1 MPRLNEVYNKVVDHF
16 AGSTATGQK
25 STSRPRPYE
34 DEEDFDFEEETDEIM
49 KRQTGYKKIKTA
61 LAETPTTQT
70 MMITEEPFFVRLVCS
85 SELNQNFPEENRL
98 KAAKPFD
105 FHGKSI
111 MSFHREDFR
120 ELPMDIVM
128 RLSKQH
134 ASVEAYTENNKT
146 VFDLID
152 HSQNGTFLIGN
163 YLEGTVK
170 NPPERLVKDQ
180 RYRLKHGDRFALL
193 LTKRAQPGL
202 LLGFELVERINF

>member
-1 MPRLNEVYNKVVDHF
+1 MPRLNEVFNKVVEHL
-16 AGSTATGQK
+16 AQSSGTGQK
-25 STSRPRPYE
+25 SISRPRPSD
-34 DEEDFDFEEETDEIM
+34 DEEDFEEDAEEVA
-49 KRQTGYKKIKTA
+49 KRQVGYKKVKRA
-61 LAETPTTQT
+61 LEETPTLQRK
-70 MMITEEPFFVRLVCS
+70 MIPEEPFFVRLVCS
-85 SELNQNFPEENRL
+85 SELSRNFPEENRL
-98 KAAKPFD
+98 RAAKPFD

-120 ELPMDIVM
+120 ELPMDVVM

-134 ASVEAYTENNKT
+134 ASIEAYTENKKT

-152 HSQNGTFLIGN
+152 HSQNGTFLMGN

-170 NPPERLVKDQ
+170 NPPERLVKEQ

-193 LTKRAQPGL
+193 LTKGKAQPEL